1 MAWFNMMASLVSLLG
16 SPLMCIA
23 DHSAHYGLLRLS
35 SSYGQGLQGWSC
47 VSLELQPCHGLPASS
62 RLPDSLLPGSP
73 VPGSRAPRLLG
84 SQAPGL
90 LAPRGPV
97 LQGSRAP
104 GRPGFQPGFWLLVS
118 SLLYLVNQSL
128 LQGPASLGREL
139 SLEKADGKGEAVL
152 QA

>member
-47 VSLELQPCHGLPASS
+47 VSLELQTCHGLPASS

-104 GRPGFQPGFWLLVS
+104 GLPG
-118 SLLYLVNQSL
+118 
-128 LQGPASLGREL
+128 SLGFSSSGACLTLHSGTAVDRSGTTREHL
-139 SLEKADGKGEAVL
+139 SAFIYPTG
-152 QA
+152 